1 MNTLEMFEDWSARH
15 HTHVDRHILILN
27 KQAESLRSY
36 IELIRSRPVNDD
48 EFLTEIL
55 KIHGKLVTLI
65 DELGEINLSFI
76 QDCDDFRDILDSL
89 KQDFLKVKK

>member
-15 HTHVDRHILILN
+15 HTHVDGHILILN

-65 DELGEINLSFI
+65 DELGETNLSFI

>member
-1 MNTLEMFEDWSARH
+1 MNTLEMFEDWSGRH

-36 IELIRSRPVNDD
+36 VELIKNHPVNDY
-48 EFLTEIL
+48 EFLVEIL

-65 DELGEINLSFI
+65 DELAETNHSFI
-76 QDCDDFRDILDSL
+76 QDCDDFREILDSL